1 MRREI
6 RSTPLRYVLALAS
19 FALILALSFALQRI
33 FPFRVDL
40 TFLIIIAMIASAW
53 YLGQGPGL
61 LFAVVFEAMLD
72 YFSAAPVTMR
82 SSVVIFNRLVLFV
95 SLVLFASSRRNSE
108 KRLREQREWLQVTL
122 ASIGDAVI
130 ATDVKGN
137 VIFINPIAES
147 LTGWSVS
154 DAVNKPLNEI
164 FRIINEDTRELIE
177 SPFAA
182 VTREGIV
189 VGLANHSILIAKDGR
204 EIPIED
210 SGAPIRDPNGTIL
223 GVIVVFHDV
232 SERRQSERERE
243 LLLERERVARS
254 EAESANR
261 LKDEFLATVSHELRT
276 PLSAILG
283 WSAMLNDGQL
293 EAETVRNA
301 MKIIERNAKAQ
312 AQIISEILDVS
323 RIITGKLYIN
333 SQPIELV
340 PIINSVVDTQRLA
353 AGAKGISLTVVIGP
367 SVGLVVGDPDRLQQV
382 MWNLVSNAIKFTPR
396 DGSIEVRLQ
405 RFDSEV
411 QVIVSDSGMG
421 IDEEFLPHVF
431 ERFRQADSST
441 TRAYGGLGLGLSIV
455 RHLVELHGGSVTAKS
470 DGKGCGA
477 VFTVHLP
484 VSTVGEPEGADSK
497 SRLNETE
504 GASSS
509 TVAAPDLTGVRV
521 LVVDDEPD
529 TLEIVSIMLRQF
541 GAEVRAAESSRAA
554 LEVFVEWQPDVL
566 VSDVGMPGEDGYDL
580 IAKVRALSTEQGRDT
595 PAAALS
601 AHVGDDDRSRAL
613 AAGYQTHIK
622 KPVDPVT
629 LAAAVNGL
637 RERGSAGIP
646 AC

>member
-19 FALILALSFALQRI
+19 FALILALSFALQRV

-72 YFSAAPVTMR
+72 YFSTAPLTMR

-95 SLVLFASSRRNSE
+95 SLVMFASSRRTSE

-130 ATDVKGN
+130 ATDVQGK
-137 VIFINPIAES
+137 VIFINPVAES
-147 LTGWSVS
+147 LTGWSVG
-154 DAVNKPLNEI
+154 DATNKPLSEI
-164 FRIINEDTRELIE
+164 FRIINEDTRESIE
-177 SPFAA
+177 SPFGT

-189 VGLANHSILIAKDGR
+189 VGLANHSLLIAKDGR

-210 SGAPIRDPNGTIL
+210 SGAPIRDQNGTIL

-232 SERRQSERERE
+232 SERRQAERERE
-243 LLLERERVARS
+243 HLLEREQVARS
-254 EAESANR
+254 EAEKANR

-283 WSAMLNDGQL
+283 WAAMLNDGQA

-301 MKIIERNAKAQ
+301 LKIIERNAKAQ

-333 SQPIELV
+333 SQPIELG

-353 AGAKGISLTVVIGP
+353 AGAKGISLTVKIGP
-367 SVGLVVGDPDRLQQV
+367 SVGLVVGDPDRMQQV
-382 MWNLVSNAIKFTPR
+382 MWNLVSNAIKFTPK
-396 DGSIEVRLQ
+396 DGSIEVRLE
-405 RFDSEV
+405 RFASEV
-411 QVIVSDSGMG
+411 QVIVSDNG
-421 IDEEFLPHVF
+421 IGIHKEFLPHVF

-441 TRAYGGLGLGLSIV
+441 TRAHGGLGLGLSIV

-484 VSTVGEPEGADSK
+484 VSTVDESEGKGSK
-497 SRLNETE
+497 SGMNEIV
-504 GASSS
+504 GVGSSI
-509 TVAAPDLTGVRV
+509 VAAPDLTGVRV
-521 LVVDDEPD
+521 LVVDDDPD
-529 TLEIVSIMLRQF
+529 TLEVVSIMLMQF
-541 GAEVRAAESSRAA
+541 GAEVRGAESSRAA

-580 IAKVRALSTEQGRDT
+580 IAKVRALSAEQGRDT

-601 AHVGDDDRSRAL
+601 AHVSDDDRERAL
-613 AAGYQTHIK
+613 TAGYQTHIK

-629 LAAAVNGL
+629 LAAAVAGL
-637 RERGSAGIP
+637 CGSAGIP
-646 AC
+646 ACR